1 LTKLFESFLAPQLE
15 QFVVY
20 RQALG
25 YNQKILISPLKSF
38 DRYLTEKKIK
48 PQMLTPSFFLEF
60 RGNLK
65 VESRSVNAVLSNTRS
80 FFRYLV
86 RQGHYKHNPLKDIP
100 QLPENDVIPFVF
112 SPEQTDQL
120 LKAAS
125 QRLRPIQKYY
135 LHDLSLYLALVL
147 LARCGMRISEPTRL
161 LKSHYRVHEKTLYI
175 EKTKFKKDRLIPVPL
190 AVAAELENYL
200 NVRKTLTNRDR
211 NPYLLIGNQRQ
222 WISGGQIDSVF
233 HRAVKDIGLN
243 QSRLVIG
250 QTNFSPP
257 TPHSLRHSFAINTLR
272 QVKDRGRSPQN
283 ALPILAV
290 YMGHSEYKHTIHY
303 LKVIDAKQRQGLM
316 EFTLSQHEEP

>member
-1 LTKLFESFLAPQLE
+1 
-15 QFVVY
+15 
-20 RQALG
+20 
-25 YNQKILISPLKSF
+25 
-38 DRYLTEKKIK
+38 
-48 PQMLTPSFFLEF
+48 LTPSFFLEF
-60 RGNLK
+60 RANLK
-65 VESRSVNAVLSNTRS
+65 MESRSVNAVLSNTRS

-86 RQGHYKHNPLKDIP
+86 RQGLYEHNPLQDVS
-100 QLPENDVIPFVF
+100 QLPENTVVPFVF
-112 SPEQTDQL
+112 SLEQTDQL

-125 QRLRPIQKYY
+125 QRLRPVQKYY

-161 LKSHYRVHEKTLYI
+161 LKSHYRAHEKTLYI

-200 NVRKTLTNRDR
+200 NVRKTLRSRDR
-211 NPYLLIGNQRQ
+211 NPYLLTGNQRQ
-222 WISGGQIDSVF
+222 RISGEQIDSVF
-233 HRAVKDIGLN
+233 HRAVKDVGLN

-250 QTNFSPP
+250 RTNFNSP

-272 QVKDRGRSPQN
+272 QVKARGRSPQN